1 MSKTLYLELNDVS
14 KKIFKSVIDMLDL
27 IIGMI
32 VVVIGLFF
40 AVGSFYLANV
50 DKKGNK
56 YEY

>member
-1 MSKTLYLELNDVS
+1 
-14 KKIFKSVIDMLDL
+14 MLDL

-40 AVGSFYLANV
+40 AVGSFYLVNV

-56 YEY
+56 YEV

>member
-1 MSKTLYLELNDVS
+1 M
-14 KKIFKSVIDMLDL
+14 IDL
-27 IIGMI
+27 IVGII

-56 YEY
+56 YEF

>member
-1 MSKTLYLELNDVS
+1 
-14 KKIFKSVIDMLDL
+14 MLDL

-56 YEY
+56 YEF